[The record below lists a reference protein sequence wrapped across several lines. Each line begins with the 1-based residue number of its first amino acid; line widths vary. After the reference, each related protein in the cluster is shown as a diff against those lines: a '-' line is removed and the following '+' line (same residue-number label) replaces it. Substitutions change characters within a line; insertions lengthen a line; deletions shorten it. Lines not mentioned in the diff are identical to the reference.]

1 MKFDLGTIA
10 DLTAL
15 SETVSLEC
23 KLAQGEDGKGA
34 VPKDFWRTYSAM
46 ANTQGGVVLLGVRE
60 VAGKFS
66 VAGIDDTERVRRDL
80 FNNLNNPSKVSANL
94 LLDADV
100 TELSLE
106 GKKVLAVHVPQ
117 APRKRMPVFLNGQP
131 LGNTWRRLNDGDRQ
145 CDDETVKRML
155 AEQIEDVRDRRVLP
169 HYGLADLDQE
179 SVRIYRQMLKDES
192 PAHPWL
198 ELADAPF
205 LQQIGAW
212 RRDRENGDE
221 GLTLAGLLMFGKW
234 SSIQEAV
241 PHYFVDYQERPEAR
255 TERRWIDRL
264 VPDGT
269 WSGNIFDFYRRVYRK
284 LVTDLKVPFALKDG
298 QRQDDT
304 PIHEALREALV
315 NSLVH
320 ADYTGRVSVLVVKRP
335 DMFGFRNPGRLRL
348 PLEQVLQGGE
358 SDCRNRLMHQMFLMI
373 GLGER
378 AGSGMP
384 KILSGWRS
392 QHWRQPLLRE
402 KNEPDQTLLELHM
415 LDLLPD
421 SVVQQLRARFGTM
434 FDTLDH
440 GERLIMATASIE
452 QVVNHARL
460 IEILDL
466 HPHDLSMKLARL
478 EKDGL
483 LQSSGQSRGKV
494 YYLQGERPLSPE
506 DVFPSSSS
514 DALGLSS
521 VFELTSGG
529 MTVRFVPKTP
539 SFVHSA
545 TSSVHSATSSVHN
558 EALDRDDDGCLLAQR
573 LDAPVVDDLQAIS
586 VALKDELEQRAVLPR
601 NKPRLSPAEMEL
613 AILSVCRG
621 RYIRLNV
628 LAELLNRN
636 PGALRRQYMD
646 KLVKSQQM
654 LRAFPTKPN
663 HEMQSY
669 RTKD

>member
-1 MKFDLGTIA
+1 MKFDLNTIA
-10 DLTAL
+10 DLAAL
-15 SETVSLEC
+15 SETVALEC
-23 KLAQGEDGKGA
+23 KLAHGEDGKGA
-34 VPKDFWRTYSAM
+34 IPKDFWRTYSAM

-60 VAGKFS
+60 QAGKFS
-66 VAGIDDTERVRRDL
+66 IAGIEDIDRVRRDL
-80 FNNLNNPSKVSANL
+80 FNNLNNPGKVSTNL
-94 LLDADV
+94 LLDAHV
-100 TELSLE
+100 EEVSLD
-106 GKKVLAVHVPQ
+106 GKKILIVHIPQ

-131 LGNTWRRLNDGDRQ
+131 LGNTWRRLHDGDRL
-145 CDDETVKRML
+145 CDEETVKRML

-169 HYGLADLDQE
+169 NYGLADLDQE

-212 RRDRENGDE
+212 RRDRETGDE

-234 SSIQEAV
+234 NSIQEAV

-255 TERRWIDRL
+255 TERRWVDRV

-269 WSGNIFDFYRRVYRK
+269 WSGNVFDFYRRVYRK
-284 LVTDLKVPFALKDG
+284 LITDLKVPFALKDG

-315 NSLVH
+315 NTLVH
-320 ADYTGRVSVLVVKRP
+320 ADYTGRVSVLIVKRP
-335 DMFGFRNPGRLRL
+335 DMFGFRNPGCLRL

-421 SVVQQLRARFGTM
+421 TVVQQLRARFGET

-460 IEILDL
+460 TEILDL

-478 EKDGL
+478 ERDGL

-506 DVFPSSSS
+506 DVFPASNT
-514 DALGLSS
+514 DTFDLPGAIE
-521 VFELTSGG
+521 FTFGG
-529 MTVRFVPKTP
+529 KTVRLVPN
-539 SFVHSA
+539 VR
-545 TSSVHSATSSVHN
+545 SSVHSATSSGHSDT
-558 EALDRDDDGCLLAQR
+558 LDRDSDGCLLVQR
-573 LDAPVVDDLQAIS
+573 LDVPVVDDLQAIS
-586 VALKDELEQRAVLPR
+586 TELKNELEQRASLPR
-601 NKPRLSPAEMEL
+601 SKPRLNPAEMESV
-613 AILSVCRG
+613 ILSVCRG

-628 LAELLNRN
+628 LGELVNRN
-636 PGALRRQYMD
+636 PDALRRQYMD
-646 KLVKSQQM
+646 KLVKSLQM